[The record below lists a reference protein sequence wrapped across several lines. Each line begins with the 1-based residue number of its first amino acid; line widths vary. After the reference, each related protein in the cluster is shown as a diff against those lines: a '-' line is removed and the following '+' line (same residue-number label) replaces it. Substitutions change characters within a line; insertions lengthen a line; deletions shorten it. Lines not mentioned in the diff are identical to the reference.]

1 MDTIETRFAKPT
13 LPVMLLKRSLGWL
26 VLTAQFLLKK
36 NPDLRW

>member
-1 MDTIETRFAKPT
+1 MDSIDAPFAKSSFSA
-13 LPVMLLKRSLGWL
+13 MLFKRARGWL